1 MALYSLSRNLFKPV
15 TPKTAQRVSSHR
27 TIVRAVSP
35 LGCGNVPHLKI
46 VGVSCDMNVAKLLSG
61 LTSRRKVGSSA
72 VEEEIEMEPTVL
84 RKPTVHLTKLV
95 FSDGTSVN
103 LGSGDVVVI
112 VGPNN
117 AGKSEALRGIEKK
130 LGNSQASSPV
140 VRGIEFE
147 RKGSV
152 AEVMSWLR
160 DMTNIVTD
168 YGRAN
173 FTIFGKLAIPH
184 GVQSS
189 WEQTDDISQ
198 LAKFFCTLL
207 RAEERLGAANAPDNI
222 AITEKSPSHP
232 IHILQWDDSLES
244 KISEHFQKAFGSG
257 IVVHRNAGGKV
268 PILVGTKP
276 TPPEGKDRL
285 CIEYLREL
293 EKLPRIETQ
302 GDGMRSF
309 LGVLLFTS
317 VGFEPIL
324 LIDEPEA
331 FLHPPQARHL
341 GSFLV
346 KETDPNR
353 QVFVATHSG
362 DVLRGALDAENT
374 RVRVVRLR
382 RVGDR
387 TIARQLDSQQISQV
401 WSDPLLRYSN
411 ILDSLFHDRVILCEA
426 DSDCRFYSAMIDAI
440 FDSNTGA
447 GRKPDIMFTH
457 CGGKDRMKLIIRSLR
472 GLDVPISIV
481 VDFDVL
487 NSESPLS
494 EIVEAAGGRWTDVKD
509 DWKKVKSSVD
519 EKKPELNLEE
529 AKTRIATAFDS
540 VKGPLLSEAA
550 KKAIQDALKA
560 SSPWATAK
568 SVGISFIPRGD
579 ATEAV
584 NRLLVALEKW
594 GIFVVPVG
602 ELEGFVRSEGNHGP
616 LWVGN
621 VLRKDLK
628 NDPEFD
634 QAKQF
639 LGRVIG

>member
-1 MALYSLSRNLFKPV
+1 
-15 TPKTAQRVSSHR
+15 
-27 TIVRAVSP
+27 
-35 LGCGNVPHLKI
+35 
-46 VGVSCDMNVAKLLSG
+46 MNVADLLSV
-61 LTSRRKVGSSA
+61 LTRRKSA
-72 VEEEIEMEPTVL
+72 GLSAAKEEIVM
-84 RKPTVHLTKLV
+84 KPTVHLTKLD
-95 FSDGTSVN
+95 FSDGTSVK

-130 LGNSQASSPV
+130 LDSSTNPSPV
-140 VRGIEFE
+140 IQRIEFE
-147 RKGSV
+147 KTGSA
-152 AEVMSWLR
+152 AEVMTWLQ
-160 DMTNIVTD
+160 DMTNIVTN
-168 YGRAN
+168 YGKEVIG
-173 FTIFGKLAIPH
+173 IFGRIIYPSSVQMYWERTD
-184 GVQSS
+184 GVG
-189 WEQTDDISQ
+189 Q
-198 LAKFFCTLL
+198 LAPFFCTLL
-207 RAEERLGAANAPDNI
+207 TAEERLRAANAPDNI
-222 AITEKSPSHP
+222 AITERSPSHP
-232 IHILQWDDSLES
+232 IHILQWDDSQES
-244 KISEHFQKAFGSG
+244 RISDYFEKAFGSG
-257 IVVHRNAGGKV
+257 IVVHRNAGATV
-268 PILVGTKP
+268 PILVGKKP
-276 TPPEGKDRL
+276 AQPEGKDRL
-285 CIEYLREL
+285 SIEYLREL

-362 DVLRGALDAENT
+362 DVLRGTLDTENA
-374 RVRVVRLR
+374 RVRVIRLR

-387 TIARQLDSQQISQV
+387 NIARQLDSQQISQV

-411 ILDSLFHDRVILCEA
+411 ILDSLFHDRVILCEG

-440 FDSNTGA
+440 FDSISGA
-447 GRKPDIMFTH
+447 ARKPDIMFTH
-457 CGGKDRMKLIIRSLR
+457 CGGKARMPLIIKSLR
-472 GLDVPISIV
+472 GLDVPISIIA
-481 VDFDVL
+481 DFDVL

-494 EIVEAAGGRWTDVKD
+494 EIVVAAGGNWAEVKD
-509 DWKKVKSSVD
+509 DWRKVKKSVD
-519 EKKPELNLEE
+519 EKKPELSLGEVRTQID
-529 AKTRIATAFDS
+529 AAFDS
-540 VKGPLLSEAA
+540 VKGHLLSDTA

-568 SVGISFIPRGD
+568 SVGRSFIPGGD
-579 ATEAV
+579 ATQAA
-584 NRLLVALEKW
+584 NRLLDALEKW
-594 GIFVVPVG
+594 GIFVAPVG

-621 VLRKDLK
+621 VLKRNLK
-628 NDPEFD
+628 NEPEFD

-639 LGRVIG
+639 LRRVIG